1 MKNNGETMCGILGKG
16 ASLQGGIRI
25 YRWQLDTRMWGCVN
39 RCKMVRMVG
48 NCGNG
53 LAIVKI
59 EKMVNIVEKCKL

>member
-39 RCKMVRMVG
+39 RSEMVRMVRNSE
-48 NCGNG
+48 NC
-53 LAIVKI
+53 
-59 EKMVNIVEKCKL
+59 EEIVEMVGQW